1 MKKTILAI
9 AFLMAIIGGL
19 QAQTIVGKTQ
29 KAKERDDKENRF
41 HVSFGMKGGGSLSSL
56 NEGDFQGALKK
67 AAEGNTTGA
76 VFKDYTTNLFLNPIA
91 GAYFTFHFNKNFSI
105 IPELL
110 VAVSGQKYDYKI
122 GFATGND
129 LQEVKS
135 VTTLNYLQIPILL
148 EYAFGKKAFQPYVK
162 AGITPAFLLSARDR
176 KDYTI
181 TQNGQTSTS
190 SSESDLVKLKNVN
203 TFDNGATVAIGI
215 HLGKYFDLE
224 SRYNFGLESL
234 SNDANSAWSNIKNRS
249 GNLTLG
255 VKF

>member
-1 MKKTILAI
+1 MQKIILTI
-9 AFLMAIIGGL
+9 AFLAAIFGRL
-19 QAQTIVGKTQ
+19 AAQTIVVKT
-29 KAKERDDKENRF
+29 KTDKEDRF
-41 HVSFGMKGGGSLSSL
+41 HVSFGMKGGGSLSSFT
-56 NEGDFQGALKK
+56 EGDFQGVLKK
-67 AAEGNTTGA
+67 AVEGNTPNA
-76 VFKDYTTNLFLNPIA
+76 IFKDYTTNLFLNPIA
-91 GAYFTFHFNKNFSI
+91 GAYFTFHFNKNWSI
-105 IPELL
+105 TPELL
-110 VAVSGQKYDYKI
+110 VAISGQKYDYKI
-122 GFATGND
+122 GFAIGND

-148 EYAFGKKAFQPYVK
+148 EYAFGKKTFQPYIK
-162 AGITPAFLLSARDR
+162 AGVTPAFLLNARDR

-203 TFDNGATVAIGI
+203 SFDNGATVAIGI

-224 SRYNFGLESL
+224 SRYNFGLASL
-234 SNDANSAWSNIKNRS
+234 SSDVNSAWSSIKNRS